1 MKLTTTRASQNAVAV
16 HVRWA
21 VNRDVERIREI
32 DTACLDGQLL
42 AAGRTLRDVG
52 RLRVTF
58 VAAVD
63 DQVVGYMLYE
73 LNRKRIRLMRIAV
86 DPAWR
91 SRGVGTTMLDR
102 VKSKLH
108 SLGRDRIHVEVPV
121 DNIEALQFF
130 LAQGFESL
138 FRVPGV
144 TGVPDSCRLLRYSY
158 MPQVEQEKPKR
169 LSMWQHFM
177 NFVFGPVHE

>member
-1 MKLTTTRASQNAVAV
+1 MKSTTTQSHSIMSDVYI
-16 HVRWA
+16 RWA
-21 VNRDVERIREI
+21 INKDVDRIREI
-32 DTACLDGQLL
+32 DTACLDGLLL

-52 RLRVTF
+52 RSQVTF
-58 VAAVD
+58 VAAVN

-73 LNRKRIRLMRIAV
+73 ISRKRIRLMRIAV
-86 DPAWR
+86 DPAWQ
-91 SRGVGTTMLDR
+91 SRGVGTAMLDR

-108 SLGRDRIHVEVPV
+108 LVGRDRIHVEVPV

-130 LAQGFESL
+130 LSQGFESL

-169 LSMWQHFM
+169 LSLWQRFLH
-177 NFVFGPVHE
+177 FVFGPVHE